1 MKVFICAPS
10 FDENSGGSVVL
21 HRLCHIINEFSQHSA
36 FLVQLKPSYS
46 GKTTIKKLLQQLK
59 WNIHSKLLFK
69 THTEWNT
76 PLWNAKKIPEDSV
89 VIYPEIVNGN
99 PLGAKHVVRW
109 LLHQPGFHT
118 SIINYEAGEIYYKF
132 NSAIKDFH
140 RDGAFTSQHELK
152 VIYYPIDI
160 YNESN
165 DIRDIDCCYLVRKGI
180 YKEQIHPVNAVRIDG
195 LTHKEVAAIFK
206 RSKKF
211 ICYDDYTAYSI
222 FAVLCGCPSYIVP
235 APGQS
240 IEEWYPNISDR
251 YGISFGFTKEQ
262 EEWAENTRENVYSH
276 ILTEHHRSTE
286 NVLLCLSEIADYF
299 CIK

>member
-21 HRLCHIINEFSQHSA
+21 HRLCHIINEFSQHDA

-46 GKTTIKKLLQQLK
+46 GKITCIKLLQQLK
-59 WNIHSKLLFK
+59 WMIHSKSCYK
-69 THTEWNT
+69 THPEWNT

-89 VIYPEIVNGN
+89 VVYPEIVNGN
-99 PLGAKHVVRW
+99 PLSAKHVVRW

-118 SIINYEAGEIYYKF
+118 SIINYEVGEMYYKF

-140 RDGAFTSQHELK
+140 RDGSFTSQRELK

-165 DIRDIDCCYLVRKGI
+165 DVKDIDCCFMVRKGT
-180 YKEQIHPVNAVRIDG
+180 YKEKIHPANAVQIDG
-195 LTHKEVAAIFK
+195 LGHKEVASIFK
-206 RSKKF
+206 RSKRF

-222 FAVLCGCPSYIVP
+222 FAVLCGCPSYVVP
-235 APGQS
+235 AQGQS
-240 IEEWYPNISDR
+240 IEDWYPNLSDR
-251 YGISFGFTKEQ
+251 YGISFGFSKEQ
-262 EEWAENTRENVYSH
+262 EEWAERTRENVYNH
-276 ILTEHHRSTE
+276 ILAEHQRSTE
-286 NVLLCLSEIADYF
+286 NVQCCLNEMADYF
-299 CIK
+299 KLR